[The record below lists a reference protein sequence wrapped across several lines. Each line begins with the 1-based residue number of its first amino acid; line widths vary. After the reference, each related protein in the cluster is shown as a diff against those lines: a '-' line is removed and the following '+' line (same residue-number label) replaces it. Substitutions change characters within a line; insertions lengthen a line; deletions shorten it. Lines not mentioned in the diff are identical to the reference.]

1 VSRGDQPGER
11 AERLRRARDY
21 PFERPASSY
30 VLHAGVALPI
40 ESLDRQRPGAT
51 EVRRPGSG
59 EPLRLCDLVTG
70 EELRAERVP
79 VLAAGSNA
87 SPEHLARKL
96 ECLPEH
102 LVLVAKATLRDFAC
116 VYSAHFTSYGSI
128 PATLDR
134 WSGAESD
141 LFVTWFSPQQLE
153 VVHASEALGTNYHFA
168 CLDALDCRLEDGHRL
183 ESAWAY
189 LSLHGRLAPEGAPI
203 AVREVPSR
211 DVPLRK
217 LAQPEVLALAHA
229 ELRDLLEGKPELDD
243 FLDAV
248 SRDAGLRATCIRALR
263 ERLGQPLA
271 VAGWAE
277 GEPEPPAPTAARVV
291 AS

>member
-1 VSRGDQPGER
+1 MSNGDQPGER
-11 AERLRRARDY
+11 AERLRRARAY

-40 ESLDRQRPGAT
+40 DSLDRLRPGAT
-51 EVRRPGSG
+51 RVHRPGSD
-59 EPLRLCDLVTG
+59 ERLRLCDLVTG
-70 EELRAERVP
+70 EELRAERIP

-102 LVLVAKATLRDFAC
+102 LVVVAKATLRDFAC

-128 PATLDR
+128 PATLDS
-134 WSGAESD
+134 WPGAESD
-141 LFVTWFSPQQLE
+141 LFVTWLSPPQLE
-153 VVHASEALGTNYHFA
+153 VMHASEALGTNYRFA

-189 LSLHGRLAPEGAPI
+189 LSLHGRLAPGGAAI
-203 AVREVPSR
+203 ALQEVPSR
-211 DVPLRK
+211 GVPVRK
-217 LAQPEVLALAHA
+217 LPQPEVLELAHA
-229 ELRDLLEGKPELDD
+229 ALRDLLEGKPELDD

-248 SRDAGLRATCIRALR
+248 SRDPGLRATCIRALR

-271 VAGWAE
+271 AAGWAE
-277 GEPEPPAPTAARVV
+277 GEPGLPAPAARVV
-291 AS
+291 LG